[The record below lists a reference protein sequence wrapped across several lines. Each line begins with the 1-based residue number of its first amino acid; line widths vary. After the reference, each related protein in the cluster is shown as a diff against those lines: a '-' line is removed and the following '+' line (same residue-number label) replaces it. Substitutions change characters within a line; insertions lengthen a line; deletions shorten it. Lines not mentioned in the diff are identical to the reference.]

1 VRKETEAWLASAESD
16 AGAARLLLA
25 NGFYAQAVFFTH
37 LWVEKTLKAGVIEH
51 LNLGRPPVTHNLV
64 SLIET
69 IVPDPPEWLFDF
81 LVRLS
86 PESTGTRYTLSP
98 ENEVYTIELAES
110 LLGSANEA
118 IQWLQ
123 QQLT

>member
-25 NGFYAQAVFFTH
+25 NGFYSQSIFYTH
-37 LWVEKTLKAGVIEH
+37 LSVEKVLKALVMEH
-51 LNLGRPPVTHNLV
+51 LNQERPPVTHNLV
-64 SLIET
+64 SLIEA
-69 IVPDPPEWLFDF
+69 IVPNPPERLYDF

-86 PESTGTRYTLSP
+86 PESTGTRYTVYP
-98 ENEVYTIELAES
+98 ESDVYTIELAQS
-110 LLGSANEA
+110 LLDGAAETT
-118 IQWLQ
+118 QWLR